1 MPVDLE
7 RALTAFADS
16 LEFPGEAT
24 LAERVVAEL
33 SRAEP
38 APDHVVVPFWS
49 RPAGRRVLAVAAAA
63 IVLAGLV
70 LVGSPRAR
78 RAVAD
83 LLGIGGIA
91 IERSTSSTVGSSPE
105 SSPAVASTAPPTFPP
120 GPDPAAL
127 AAGRPIG
134 LDEGAAQVGVVTP
147 VPAAIGPPAASYL
160 GSPPS
165 TGKLT
170 LVWPPSSS
178 LPPTAIP
185 GVGALLTVFRAEVDE
200 GLFQKLAG
208 GGTTYERVSVDGA
221 PAAWLSGEPHSFLYL
236 AADGSVAEETLR
248 LAGNT
253 LIWTHGPFTYRLESA
268 LGRDEALALAESVPT
283 G

>member
-134 LDEGAAQVGVVTP
+134 LDEGAAAGRRGHASPGRDRTTGGVVPRFPSVDRQADAGLATVELAAADRHPRGRCSAHRLQGRGGRGALPEVGRRWHDVRAGERRRRAGGVAVRRAPFVP
-147 VPAAIGPPAASYL
+147 VP
-160 GSPPS
+160 
-165 TGKLT
+165 
-170 LVWPPSSS
+170 
-178 LPPTAIP
+178 
-185 GVGALLTVFRAEVDE
+185 
-200 GLFQKLAG
+200 G
-208 GGTTYERVSVDGA
+208 GR
-221 PAAWLSGEPHSFLYL
+221 
-236 AADGSVAEETLR
+236 R
-248 LAGNT
+248 Q
-253 LIWTHGPFTYRLESA
+253 R
-268 LGRDEALALAESVPT
+268 RRRRR
-283 G
+283 